1 MKSQG
6 NQRQDTKIRKL
17 GVIRVL
23 KAPVMGLL
31 GSREV
36 REIGH

>member
-1 MKSQG
+1 MESQG
-6 NQRQDTKIRKL
+6 NQRQDTKIREL
-17 GVIRVL
+17 GVSGFL
-23 KAPVMGLL
+23 TAPVMGPV